1 MPVITQHRV
10 GKGKVILLGTLPEA
24 DVLRSFAG
32 SAPIL
37 PASDNLVLTARS
49 GSGNAIIAVETENKS
64 GVLVLDGVYKEMLS
78 GRTLEGS
85 VSVAPYEVLVLV
97 KE

>member
-1 MPVITQHRV
+1 M
-10 GKGKVILLGTLPEA
+10 
-24 DVLRSFAG
+24 
-32 SAPIL
+32 
-37 PASDNLVLTARS
+37 LTARS
-49 GSGNAIIAVETENKS
+49 GSGNAIIAVETENKA
-64 GVLVLDGVYKEMLS
+64 GVLVLDGAYREMLS